1 MKHINALIRL
11 CILSLVFVL
20 TACGGGSG
28 GSDDGGSANSSVAS
42 STSSTNTSAVSSAD
56 SSASSSENN
65 ASENSS
71 SSVTESSANSSVE
84 SSASSTAQS
93 SVESTSSSTA
103 SSVIAIPDT
112 SSSSSAESS
121 SNSSSSNSEAS
132 SSSSNAESSTNSSAE
147 SSSSSNAESS
157 SSSSEENISSS
168 NAESSVSSME
178 SSSSNSS
185 ESSSSEA
192 SEDTIPDAFA
202 FAGQLDVTPGVFV
215 MSEAITIAGIN
226 APTAIEIIGGEYA
239 IDDGLFTDAEGTI
252 TDGQTVRVRV
262 LTADTGLTTTTATLT
277 IGGISSHFDVTTQVD
292 ITPDAFAFEAQ
303 TDVALAA
310 LVESN
315 SVTISGL
322 DEPVMISIT
331 GGEYSIDGAGFTPE
345 DGVIQAG
352 ENVRLRLEA
361 ADTFGTTKTATLLVG
376 NTSADFI
383 VTTIKDTLAPTAKVI
398 FPLPVGT
405 TTSNSLLV
413 RGTASDAENNE
424 ITAVTIEGV
433 PATSDDGFATW
444 QAQVPLALGKTILDV
459 TTQDINGNIDTN
471 AARITMTSGTSV
483 ENFERPRA
491 IEFDAENNR
500 ALVVDETLKAL
511 LSVDLDTGGRIMLS
525 GAGTGEGTT
534 FSKPTSVALDSD
546 NHRAL
551 VTDIGRKAVIAVD
564 LTTGDRSI
572 FSASSDCVLSGL
584 KDRVPLAVAMDK
596 ANNRALTLD
605 CVSIA
610 AAVMAIDL
618 TTGESSRLDTG
629 GARMENVTGIAV
641 DSLNNRALVS
651 AFGQS
656 FFVGDVPQN
665 TPSVLAIDFATGTR
679 TVFSG
684 DNGSRLVGAGQNDF
698 ENPVSI
704 SMDVAGNRAIVLDAD
719 TDGLGAL
726 FGVDLTT
733 GFRTVLSGPR
743 DGGGSTGTKDPFTEA
758 ISVAYNSL
766 TGNNLVLDAARD
778 LIINVRNGFRFP
790 IANRTNATL
799 FETPNGLALDSDNNR
814 VFTVDHTRGTLF
826 SVDLNSAQI
835 GIISSGAQTDDI
847 LDFDLPF
854 NVAFDR
860 DNNRILVPDV
870 PEGLISVDLTVG
882 DSTRNRSLLSGAG
895 AGSGPTLDSPFSV
908 ALDTENNIA
917 YVGTAVQADA
927 KLFVVDTVTGART
940 LLSASTKGTG
950 PTLRSVQSI
959 ILDKD
964 NNRVLAANSNF
975 SDGGFICAI
984 DLTTGNR
991 NIISGLGVGGGTPFG
1006 SVAYIASDTVNNR
1019 LLAADSK
1026 SNAIIAV
1033 DLTTGDRVEV
1043 SGPNTGSGPLFG
1055 SPSGIALGEN
1065 NIVFVIDSGLD
1076 QLFAVDLI
1084 SGERAMVAR

>member
-11 CILSLVFVL
+11 CMLSLVFVL

-42 STSSTNTSAVSSAD
+42 NASSTNSSAVSSAD
-56 SSASSSENN
+56 SSANN

-84 SSASSTAQS
+84 TSASSTAHS
-93 SVESTSSSTA
+93 SVESASSSTA

-121 SNSSSSNSEAS
+121 SHSSTESSASNSEENSSSSNAESSASSSEES
-132 SSSSNAESSTNSSAE
+132 SSSSNAESSTGSE
-147 SSSSSNAESS
+147 ESS
-157 SSSSEENISSS
+157 SSSS
-168 NAESSVSSME
+168 SSVE
-178 SSSSNSS
+178 NSSSSSS
-185 ESSSSEA
+185 DSSSSEA
-192 SEDTIPDAFA
+192 SEDTTPDTFA
-202 FAGQLDVTPGVFV
+202 FAVQLDVTPGTFV

-226 APTAIEIIGGEYA
+226 APTPISIVGGEYA
-239 IDDGLFTDAEGTI
+239 IDDSLFTDAEGSI
-252 TDGQTVRVRV
+252 TNGQTVRVRV
-262 LTADTGLTTTTATLT
+262 LAAETGLTATTATLT

-352 ENVRLRLEA
+352 ESVRLRLEA

-433 PATSDDGFATW
+433 PATSDDDFATW
-444 QAQVPLALGKTILDV
+444 QAQVPLALGKTLLDV

-525 GAGTGEGTT
+525 GADTGEGPT
-534 FSKPTSVALDSD
+534 FSKPTSVALDRD
-546 NHRAL
+546 NNRAL
-551 VTDIGRKAVIAVD
+551 VTDIGKKAVIAVD

-572 FSASSDCVLSGL
+572 FSTSSSCVLSGL
-584 KDRVPLAVAMDK
+584 KDKIPLAVAIDK

-605 CVSIA
+605 CISIA

-641 DSLNNRALVS
+641 DSLNGRALVS

-656 FFVGDVPQN
+656 FFVGDVPRN

-684 DNGSRLVGAGQNDF
+684 DNGNRLVGGGQNDF
-698 ENPVSI
+698 ANPVSI

-758 ISVAYNSL
+758 ISVAFNSL

-778 LIINVRNGFRFP
+778 LIINVRNGLRFT
-790 IANRTNATL
+790 IANQTNATL

-814 VFTVDHTRGTLF
+814 VFTVDHTRGALF

-835 GIISSGAQTDDI
+835 GIISSGAQTDGI

-1006 SVAYIASDTVNNR
+1006 SVAYIASDTANNR

-1065 NIVFVIDSGLD
+1065 NIVFVIDSGVD

-1084 SGERAMVAR
+1084 SGERVMVAR

>member
-11 CILSLVFVL
+11 CILSLVLVL
-20 TACGGGSG
+20 TACGGGG
-28 GSDDGGSANSSVAS
+28 GSDDGGG
-42 STSSTNTSAVSSAD
+42 
-56 SSASSSENN
+56 
-65 ASENSS
+65 
-71 SSVTESSANSSVE
+71 ANSSVE
-84 SSASSTAQS
+84 TSASSTAHS
-93 SVESTSSSTA
+93 SVESASSSTA

-121 SNSSSSNSEAS
+121 SHSSTESSASNSEENSSSSNAESSASSSEES
-132 SSSSNAESSTNSSAE
+132 SSSSNAESSTGSE
-147 SSSSSNAESS
+147 ESS
-157 SSSSEENISSS
+157 SSSS
-168 NAESSVSSME
+168 SSVE
-178 SSSSNSS
+178 NSSSSSS
-185 ESSSSEA
+185 DSSSSEA
-192 SEDTIPDAFA
+192 SEDTTPDTFA
-202 FAGQLDVTPGVFV
+202 FAVQLDVTPGTFV

-226 APTAIEIIGGEYA
+226 ARTPISIVGGEYA
-239 IDDGLFTDAEGTI
+239 IDDSLFTDAEGSI
-252 TDGQTVRVRV
+252 TNGQTVRVRV
-262 LTADTGLTTTTATLT
+262 LAAETGLTATTATLT

-331 GGEYSIDGAGFTPE
+331 GGEYSIDGAAFTPE

-352 ENVRLRLEA
+352 ESVRLRLEA

-444 QAQVPLALGKTILDV
+444 QAQVPLALGKTLLDV

-511 LSVDLDTGGRIMLS
+511 LSVELDTGGRIMLS
-525 GAGTGEGTT
+525 GADTGEGPT
-534 FSKPTSVALDSD
+534 FSKPTSVALDRD
-546 NHRAL
+546 NNRAL
-551 VTDIGRKAVIAVD
+551 VTDIGKKAVIAVD

-572 FSASSDCVLSGL
+572 FSTSSSCVLSGL
-584 KDRVPLAVAMDK
+584 KDKIPLAVAIDK

-605 CVSIA
+605 CISIA

-629 GARMENVTGIAV
+629 GSRMENVTDIAV
-641 DSLNNRALVS
+641 DSLNGRALVS

-656 FFVGDVPQN
+656 FFVGDVPRN

-684 DNGSRLVGAGQNDF
+684 DNGNRLVGGGQNDF

-778 LIINVRNGFRFP
+778 LIINVRNGLRFP

-814 VFTVDHTRGTLF
+814 VFTVDHTRSALF

-835 GIISSGAQTDDI
+835 GIISSGAQTDGI

-870 PEGLISVDLTVG
+870 PEGLISVDLMVG
-882 DSTRNRSLLSGAG
+882 DSTRNRSLLSGTG
-895 AGSGPTLDSPFSV
+895 AGSGPTLTSPFSV

-917 YVGTAVQADA
+917 YVGTAAQADA

-984 DLTTGNR
+984 DLITGNR
-991 NIISGLGVGGGTPFG
+991 NIISGLGVGGGMPFG
-1006 SVAYIASDTVNNR
+1006 SVAYIASDTANNR

-1065 NIVFVIDSGLD
+1065 NIVFVIDSGVD

-1084 SGERAMVAR
+1084 SGERVMVAR

>member
-28 GSDDGGSANSSVAS
+28 GSDDGGSANSSV
-42 STSSTNTSAVSSAD
+42 TSSTNSTNSSAVSSAD
-56 SSASSSENN
+56 SSTSSSENN

-71 SSVTESSANSSVE
+71 SSVAESSANSSVE
-84 SSASSTAQS
+84 SSASSDAQS
-93 SVESTSSSTA
+93 SVESASSTA

-121 SNSSSSNSEAS
+121 SHSSTESSASNSEENSSSSNAESSASSSEES
-132 SSSSNAESSTNSSAE
+132 SSSSNAESSTSSE
-147 SSSSSNAESS
+147 ESS
-157 SSSSEENISSS
+157 SSSS
-168 NAESSVSSME
+168 SSVE
-178 SSSSNSS
+178 NSSSSSS
-185 ESSSSEA
+185 DSSSSEA

-239 IDDGLFTDAEGTI
+239 IDDGLFTDADGTI

-292 ITPDAFAFEAQ
+292 ITPDTFSFEAQ
-303 TDVALAA
+303 TDVAFSA

-322 DEPVMISIT
+322 DEPVIINVT

-345 DGVIQAG
+345 EGVIQVG
-352 ENVRLRLEA
+352 ESVRLRVAA
-361 ADTFGTTKTATLLVG
+361 ADTFGTTTTATIIVG
-376 NTSADFI
+376 NISAEFS
-383 VTTIKDTLAPTAKVI
+383 VTTIKDTSAPTANVL
-398 FPLPVGT
+398 FPLPVGM
-405 TTSNSLLV
+405 TTSNTILV
-413 RGTASDAENNE
+413 RGTANDAENNE

-835 GIISSGAQTDDI
+835 GIISSGAQTDGI

-1084 SGERAMVAR
+1084 SGERVMVAR